1 MKKVGALFFLSILL
15 IKFTLGQKNASDTI
29 PSNTLD
35 ELVVTSARKE
45 TDPNKVTAPISVIQ
59 CKTIRQAGNLRLK
72 DLLQEQ
78 TGLFITAGFGAGVQM
93 QGLNP
98 DYTLILLNGEPLIG
112 RTAGV
117 LDLNRFSI
125 QSIKKIEIVKGP
137 SSSLYGSEAMGG
149 VINIITDLQPN
160 NKGNLSLRYGFGNPN
175 QGISAPIGPD
185 VFKNT
190 DISGSIHQQWKQTHA
205 TFSANAYYLD
215 GISFRPFSTVREP
228 QPIWRHTQQFTLTH
242 PFSPDTKFTLT
253 VRNSV
258 DVLKQS
264 FNVLNNG
271 AVSNTFGKEQ
281 NQDIN
286 INPIVRHRFNAN
298 VNTTLRIYASLFRG
312 FQELRFSQ
320 KPDSVY
326 LDDFKQRFFR
336 AENQTDW
343 KINKHVL
350 SFGGGYLMDEA
361 ASTRYDNIQNIKRN
375 PVGYLFMQD
384 EWSLNS
390 KLTMN
395 VGMRYDHHALF
406 SSAFSP
412 KFSFR
417 YNINNKFSV
426 LGSIGRGFKAP
437 DFRQL
442 YLNFTNI
449 SAGGYSVLG
458 SIDAVRIINQL
469 QTNGQIANI
478 NQTEFNRLT
487 ALTPEFS
494 TGINFGMQW
503 KPVQR
508 WNFKLN
514 AFRNDIQGLIDYR
527 QIATKIND
535 GQIFSYIN
543 IDNAY
548 TQGVELEFQG
558 KLHPHVVLNGG
569 YQWLN
574 TADKEEKT
582 RIKSGQVFTRDET
595 GEISRLRWNQYEG
608 LSNRSKHMAQIRCT
622 YEHKN
627 GLFATVRANYRSGWY
642 VADTDGNGLY
652 NIGDQLAKGF
662 VLINASLGKP
672 INVRWDWIA
681 GIDNL
686 FNYRDDVNLPNQQGR
701 MLYGTIRYQ
710 F

>member
-1 MKKVGALFFLSILL
+1 MKKIGAIILVY
-15 IKFTLGQKNASDTI
+15 ISMCNITIAQKNASDTA
-29 PSNTLD
+29 SFNLLE

-45 TDPNKVTAPISVIQ
+45 TDPNKVTVPISVIQ
-59 CKTIRQAGNLRLK
+59 SKAIRQAGNLRLK

-149 VINIITDLQPN
+149 VINIITDLQPK
-160 NKGNLSLRYGFGNPN
+160 NKGNFSVRYGFGNPN
-175 QGISAPIGPD
+175 REISAPIGAG
-185 VFKNT
+185 VFKNS
-190 DISGSIHQQWKQTHA
+190 DISASIHQQWKQTHA

-215 GISFRPFSTVREP
+215 GISFRPFSTVREA
-228 QPIWRHTQQFTLTH
+228 QPIWRHTQQFSLTH
-242 PFSPDTKFTLT
+242 PFSSKTKFSLT
-253 VRNSV
+253 FRNSL

-264 FNVLNNG
+264 FRVVNNG
-271 AVSNTFGKEQ
+271 EVSNTFGKEQ
-281 NQDIN
+281 TQDIN
-286 INPIVRHRFNAN
+286 INPIIRHRFNAN
-298 VNTTLRIYASLFRG
+298 VNSTLRLYASLFRG
-312 FQELRFSQ
+312 YQELRFSQ

-343 KINKHVL
+343 QLNKHVL
-350 SFGGGYLMDEA
+350 SFGGGYLIDEA
-361 ASTRYDNIQNIKRN
+361 ASTRYDNIQNVKRN
-375 PVGYLFMQD
+375 PVGYLFLQD
-384 EWSLNS
+384 EWSAHK

-395 VGMRYDHHALF
+395 IGMRYDHHALF

-412 KFSFR
+412 KFSLR
-417 YNINNKFSV
+417 YNVNDKFSF

-437 DFRQL
+437 DFRQM

-458 SIDAVRIINQL
+458 SVDAQRIINQL
-469 QTNGQIANI
+469 QINGQIASI
-478 NQTEFNRLT
+478 NQAEFSRLT

-494 TGINFGMQW
+494 TGINFGIQW
-503 KPVQR
+503 KPLGT
-508 WNFKLN
+508 WNVKVN

-527 QIATKIND
+527 QIATKING

-543 IDNAY
+543 IENAY
-548 TQGVELEFQG
+548 TQGIELEFQG
-558 KLHPHVVLNGG
+558 RLHARLMVSGG

-574 TADKEEKT
+574 TADKEEKD
-582 RIKSGQVFTRDET
+582 RIKAGQVYTRNEN
-595 GEISRLRWNQYEG
+595 GEISRLRWEQYVG
-608 LSNRSKHMAQIRCT
+608 LSNRSTHMAQIKCT
-622 YEHKN
+622 YEKSN
-627 GLFATVRANYRSGWY
+627 GLFATLRANYRSGWY
-642 VADTDGNGLY
+642 VADIDGNGLY
-652 NIGDQLAKGF
+652 NIGDQMAQGF
-662 VLINASLGKP
+662 VLFNASVGKP
-672 INVRWDWIA
+672 INTHWDWLA
-681 GIDNL
+681 GIDNIL
-686 FNYRDDVNLPNQQGR
+686 NYRDDLNLPNQQGR
-701 MLYGTIRYQ
+701 MLFGTIRYQ